1 MYKNP
6 SKNTN
11 LYAIKQIT
19 TASIV
24 IPVYNEEDNIRELI
38 SNLYKVLPGLG
49 LTQWEI
55 IIVDDSSSDTT
66 LEILMELQPIYQGLK
81 LISLRRNF
89 GQTDALAAGIDNA
102 RFEVIITL
110 DGDLQNDPADIPLFL
125 EKINQGYDV
134 VSGWRKQRKDH
145 FFTRKLPSHMA
156 NLLISK
162 VTGVRLKDYGCTL
175 KAYRS
180 EAIKGIHLFGDMHR
194 FIPALISRKGVKIA
208 EVEVRHHARKHG
220 KTKYGL
226 SRIVRVVLDLLTVK
240 FMIGFIS
247 RPMQMFGPFGLFLVG
262 GGFFYGLFL
271 TAQRFFFQTDIK
283 PLRPLVSVLM
293 IVTGIQL
300 ITMGLL
306 GEMIMRTYFESQ
318 NKKIYEIKEVI
329 G

>member
-1 MYKNP
+1 M
-6 SKNTN
+6 
-11 LYAIKQIT
+11 

-38 SNLYKVLPGLG
+38 SNLYKVLPGLC

-55 IIVDDSSSDTT
+55 IIVDDSSSDAT
-66 LEILMELQPIYQGLK
+66 LEILKELQPGYQGLK

-89 GQTDALAAGIDNA
+89 GQTAALSAGIDTA

-145 FFTRKLPSHMA
+145 FFTRRLPSHMA

-180 EAIKGIHLFGDMHR
+180 QAIKDIHLFGDMHR
-194 FIPALISRKGVKIA
+194 FIPALISRQGVRIA

-226 SRIVRVVLDLLTVK
+226 GRIVRVVLDLLTVK

-247 RPMQMFGPFGLFLVG
+247 RPMQMFGPFGLLLMSS
-262 GGFFYGLFL
+262 GFFYGLFL
-271 TAQRFFFQTDIK
+271 TGQRIFFHLDVK
-283 PLRPLVSVLM
+283 PLRPLISVLM
-293 IVTGIQL
+293 IITGIQL
-300 ITMGLL
+300 ISMGLL

-318 NKKIYEIKEVI
+318 RKKIYQIREVI
-329 G
+329 E